1 MRETE
6 KMEGEKKNN
15 STLHG
20 TLCPTSAS
28 WAWKCLHT
36 IKEKIKPFI
45 SWIVGDGKFIDPWSR
60 ERGTRRKLQTH
71 FDQSSFEKIVRIPL
85 SSTNTPDRRA
95 WDLTRDGRFTTKSAY
110 LGLVGQRDQNL
121 DKLWKSIWNTRVPHR
136 VQTFIWKCAKNAIPV
151 RAILNQRMNVGDILC
166 PRCHLE
172 AETIIHAL
180 VTCPHVSRIWF
191 LSRLNTHTDQF
202 KDKSIGDGLRYW
214 CDLNPLNANLDLSQ
228 EFPFIACLLWAIWN
242 SRNTLIHK
250 NHNEPVQTILA
261 QASRMIPTVSNS
273 RATNSRFRNAN
284 SDTHTSTT
292 SPPTTGWIKINTD
305 GAWNPISKEGG
316 SGVVVRDS
324 TRNFI
329 FAAAIYDMFSSAEEA
344 EIRAIWIAV
353 KKAKEQNYRNVEI
366 EGDAKAVLEQ
376 LRKGDFNG
384 TWSTDAF
391 LKDIKLWTPYFENIV
406 FTFIPRTC
414 NIVAND
420 LAQWGK
426 NNQTT
431 MYWSSPPIWLL
442 PALGGKDQS

>member
-1 MRETE
+1 MIARNAWRLVEE
-6 KMEGEKKNN
+6 PDSIWGRVLKGKYFRN
-15 STLHG
+15 SDFIYSK
-20 TLCPTSAS
+20 CPTSAS

-45 SWIVGDGKFIDPWSR
+45 SWIVGDGKFIDPWCDRWVPDIGVPLPKENTSPDPNLKVADFIDQESR
-60 ERGTRRKLQTH
+60 MWNRRKLQTH

-110 LGLVGQRDQNL
+110 VGL
-121 DKLWKSIWNTRVPHR
+121 
-136 VQTFIWKCAKNAIPV
+136 NAIPV

-191 LSRLNTHTDQF
+191 LSRLNAHTDQF
-202 KDKSIGDGLRYW
+202 KDKSIGDWLRYW

-228 EFPFIACLLWAIWN
+228 EFLFVACLLWAIWN

-250 NHNEPVQTILA
+250 NHNEPMQTILA

-273 RATNSRFRNAN
+273 CATNSRFRNAN

-344 EIRAIWIAV
+344 EIRAIWIVV

-391 LKDIKLWTPYFENIV
+391 LKDIKSWTPYFENIV
-406 FTFIPRTC
+406 FTLFQELVT
-414 NIVAND
+414 
-420 LAQWGK
+420 L
-426 NNQTT
+426 
-431 MYWSSPPIWLL
+431 
-442 PALGGKDQS
+442 